1 MKKIAVLGSGVVGQT
16 ISARLTGLGYEVMLG
31 TRNVQNTL
39 AKSEKDMYGR
49 PPFNEWHK
57 QNPQVKLGTF
67 AEAASFGEFI
77 INASNGQGTLEVLK
91 LAGKNELAGKTLLDI
106 SVPLD
111 FSKGMPPSLS
121 VCNTDSLAEQI
132 QREFPLT
139 KVVKS
144 LNTMNAYIMVNPA
157 IIPGDHNVFISGND
171 ADAKKGVKNLL
182 AQFGWKEKNMLD
194 LGDITTAR
202 GPEMILPIW
211 LRLFNALQNP
221 SFNFH
226 IAVGSPPN
234 R

>member
-16 ISARLTGLGYEVMLG
+16 ISARLSGLGYDVMVG
-31 TRNVQNTL
+31 TRNIQNTL
-39 AKSEKDMYGR
+39 AKSEKDMFGR
-49 PPFNEWHK
+49 PPFKEWHN
-57 QNPQVKLGTF
+57 QNPRVKLGTF

-77 INASNGQGTLEVLK
+77 VNASNGMGTMEALK
-91 LAGKNELAGKTLLDI
+91 LAGKNSFDGKIMLDI

-132 QREFPLT
+132 QRELPQT

-144 LNTMNAYIMVNPA
+144 LNTMNAYIMVNPGM
-157 IIPGDHNVFISGND
+157 IPGDHNVFISGND
-171 ADAKKGVKNLL
+171 AGAKQEVKNIL
-182 AQFGWKEKNMLD
+182 AQFGWKEKNMID

-202 GPEMILPIW
+202 GVEMMLPVWI
-211 LRLFNALQNP
+211 RLFNALQNP

-226 IAVGSPPN
+226 IVVGSPPN
-234 R
+234 M

>member
-16 ISARLTGLGYEVMLG
+16 ISAKLTGLGYEVMLG
-31 TRNVQNTL
+31 TRNVSSTQ

-67 AEAASFGEFI
+67 AEAAAFGEMVV
-77 INASNGQGTLEVLK
+77 NASNGQGSLEVLK
-91 LAGKNELAGKTLLDI
+91 LAGKENLAGKTLLDI
-106 SVPLD
+106 ANPLD
-111 FSKGMPPSLS
+111 FSKGMPPSLT
-121 VCNTDSLAEQI
+121 VCNTDSLGEQI
-132 QREFPLT
+132 QRELPQT

-144 LNTMNAYIMVNPA
+144 LNTMNAYIMVNPDM
-157 IIPGDHNVFISGND
+157 IPGEHNVFLSGND
-171 ADAKKGVKNLL
+171 ADAKKDVKNFL

-202 GPEMILPIW
+202 GTEMLLPIW
-211 LRLFNALQNP
+211 VRLLNALQNP

-226 IAVGSPPN
+226 IVVGSPLKM
-234 R
+234 